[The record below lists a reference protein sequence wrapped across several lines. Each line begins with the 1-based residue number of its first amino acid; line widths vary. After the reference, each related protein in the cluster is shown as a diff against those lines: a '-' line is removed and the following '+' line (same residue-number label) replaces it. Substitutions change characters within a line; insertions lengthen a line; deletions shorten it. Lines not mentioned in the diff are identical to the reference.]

1 MEFEK
6 FRVRKIIELFINE
19 SDDGIFNLLFVF
31 FYPGLQIFYD
41 SAKYQAIIEE
51 IVRNT
56 Y

>member
-19 SDDGIFNLLFVF
+19 SDNGIFNLLF